1 MMGDSMEKETNMKAT
16 SAKKNNTSSKSNTKN
31 KKVAQNTKKNKKGNK
46 NFASNKKVEKERVEV
61 KEEIVKEVK
70 EEVVSKDTPAT
81 EKTSKKKKS
90 NLSNN
95 EFFKLLQLILI
106 VTGIFLAFYLVTW
119 LFTDKASDDKKEEE
133 KPEVTIQ
140 YDEILM
146 SNLLKQKD
154 LEYYVLAYD
163 AEDKYYDSYNM
174 YIYTYSTQKD
184 ALRIYTSVLSNG
196 FNKKFYDKELKESV
210 VDSADINK
218 LKLKETSLIR
228 VRRGTI
234 RNVYEGHEEIINF
247 LSTLGK

>member
-1 MMGDSMEKETNMKAT
+1 MMGDSMEKETNKKTT
-16 SAKKNNTSSKSNTKN
+16 SAKKKNTSSKSNLNNKN
-31 KKVAQNTKKNKKGNK
+31 NAQNTKKNKKGNK
-46 NFASNKKVEKERVEV
+46 NITQSKKVEV
-61 KEEIVKEVK
+61 KEEKVKVKEVEIK
-70 EEVVSKDTPAT
+70 EEVVSTETPAAK
-81 EKTSKKKKS
+81 ETSKKKKS

-95 EFFKLLQLILI
+95 EFVKLLQLILI

-119 LFTDKASDDKKEEE
+119 LFTDNSDKNEKEEE
-133 KPEVTIQ
+133 KPEVSIQ

-174 YIYTYSTQKD
+174 YIYNYSTQKD
-184 ALRIYTSVLSNG
+184 TKRVYTSVLSNG

-210 VDSADINK
+210 IDAADISK
-218 LKLKETSLIR
+218 LKLKDTSLIR

>member
-1 MMGDSMEKETNMKAT
+1 MMGDSMEKETNKKTT
-16 SAKKNNTSSKSNTKN
+16 SAKKKNTSSKSNLNNKN
-31 KKVAQNTKKNKKGNK
+31 NAQNTKKNKKGNK
-46 NFASNKKVEKERVEV
+46 NITQSKKVEV
-61 KEEIVKEVK
+61 KEEKVKVKEVEIK
-70 EEVVSKDTPAT
+70 EEVVSTETPAAK
-81 EKTSKKKKS
+81 ETSKKKKS

-95 EFFKLLQLILI
+95 EFVKLLQLILI

-119 LFTDKASDDKKEEE
+119 LFTDNSDENKKEEE
-133 KPEVTIQ
+133 KPEVSIQ

-174 YIYTYSTQKD
+174 YINTYSTQKD
-184 ALRIYTSVLSNG
+184 AKRVYTSVLSNG

-210 VDSADINK
+210 IDAADISK
-218 LKLKETSLIR
+218 LKLKDTSLIR

>member
-1 MMGDSMEKETNMKAT
+1 MMGDSMEKETNKKTT
-16 SAKKNNTSSKSNTKN
+16 SAKKKNTSSKSNLNNKN
-31 KKVAQNTKKNKKGNK
+31 NAQNTKKNKKGNK
-46 NFASNKKVEKERVEV
+46 NIVQSKKVEV
-61 KEEIVKEVK
+61 KEEKVKEAEIK
-70 EEVVSKDTPAT
+70 EEIVSTETPAAK
-81 EKTSKKKKS
+81 ETSKKKKS

-95 EFFKLLQLILI
+95 EFVKLLQLILI

-119 LFTDKASDDKKEEE
+119 LFTDNSDKNKKEEE
-133 KPEVTIQ
+133 KPEVSIQ

-184 ALRIYTSVLSNG
+184 AKRVYTSVLSNG

-210 VDSADINK
+210 IDAADISK
-218 LKLKETSLIR
+218 LKLKDTSLIR

>member
-1 MMGDSMEKETNMKAT
+1 MMGDSMEKETNKKTT
-16 SAKKNNTSSKSNTKN
+16 SAKKKNTSSKSNLNNKN
-31 KKVAQNTKKNKKGNK
+31 NAQNTKKNKKGNK
-46 NFASNKKVEKERVEV
+46 NIAQSKKVEV
-61 KEEIVKEVK
+61 KEEKVKEVEIK
-70 EEVVSKDTPAT
+70 EEIVSTETPAAK
-81 EKTSKKKKS
+81 ETSKKKKS

-95 EFFKLLQLILI
+95 EFVKLLQLILI

-119 LFTDKASDDKKEEE
+119 LFTDNSDKNKKEEE
-133 KPEVTIQ
+133 KPKVSIQ

-174 YIYTYSTQKD
+174 YIHTYSTQKD
-184 ALRIYTSVLSNG
+184 AKRVYTSILSNG

-210 VDSADINK
+210 IDAADISK
-218 LKLKETSLIR
+218 LKLKDTSLIR

>member
-1 MMGDSMEKETNMKAT
+1 MLPILLFPLLKRMGLSKRKSRNS
-16 SAKKNNTSSKSNTKN
+16 SAM
-31 KKVAQNTKKNKKGNK
+31 NKKGNK
-46 NFASNKKVEKERVEV
+46 NIAQSKKVEV
-61 KEEIVKEVK
+61 KEEKVKVKEVEIK
-70 EEVVSKDTPAT
+70 EEVVSTETPAAK
-81 EKTSKKKKS
+81 ETSKKKKS

-95 EFFKLLQLILI
+95 EFVKLLQLILI

-119 LFTDKASDDKKEEE
+119 LFTDTSDENKKEEE
-133 KPEVTIQ
+133 KPEVSIQ

-184 ALRIYTSVLSNG
+184 AKRVYTSVLSNG
-196 FNKKFYDKELKESV
+196 FNKKFYDKELKESII
-210 VDSADINK
+210 DAADISK
-218 LKLKETSLIR
+218 LKLKDTSLIR

>member
-1 MMGDSMEKETNMKAT
+1 MMGDSMEKETNKKTT
-16 SAKKNNTSSKSNTKN
+16 SAKKKNTSSKSNLNNKN
-31 KKVAQNTKKNKKGNK
+31 NAQNTKKNKKGDK
-46 NFASNKKVEKERVEV
+46 NIAQSKKVEV
-61 KEEIVKEVK
+61 KEEKVKEVEIK
-70 EEVVSKDTPAT
+70 EEVVSTETPAAK
-81 EKTSKKKKS
+81 ETSKKKKS

-95 EFFKLLQLILI
+95 EFVKLLQLILI

-119 LFTDKASDDKKEEE
+119 LFTDNSDENKKEED
-133 KPEVTIQ
+133 KPEVSIQ

-174 YIYTYSTQKD
+174 YINTYSTQKD
-184 ALRIYTSVLSNG
+184 AKRVYTSVLSNG

-210 VDSADINK
+210 IDAADISK
-218 LKLKETSLIR
+218 LKLKDTSLIR

>member
-1 MMGDSMEKETNMKAT
+1 MMGDSMEKETNKKTT
-16 SAKKNNTSSKSNTKN
+16 SAKKKNTSSKSNLNNKN
-31 KKVAQNTKKNKKGNK
+31 NAQNTKKNKKGNK
-46 NFASNKKVEKERVEV
+46 NISQSKKVEV
-61 KEEIVKEVK
+61 KEEKVKEVEIK
-70 EEVVSKDTPAT
+70 EEVVSTETPAAK
-81 EKTSKKKKS
+81 ETSKKKKS

-95 EFFKLLQLILI
+95 EFVKLLQLILI

-119 LFTDKASDDKKEEE
+119 LFTDNSDENKKEEE
-133 KPEVTIQ
+133 KPEVSIQ

-174 YIYTYSTQKD
+174 YINTYSTQKD
-184 ALRIYTSVLSNG
+184 AKRVYTSVLSNG

-210 VDSADINK
+210 IDAADISK
-218 LKLKETSLIR
+218 LKLKDTSLIR

>member
-1 MMGDSMEKETNMKAT
+1 MMGDSMEKETNKKTT
-16 SAKKNNTSSKSNTKN
+16 SAKKKNTSSKSNLNN
-31 KKVAQNTKKNKKGNK
+31 KYNAQNTKKNKKGNK
-46 NFASNKKVEKERVEV
+46 NISQSKKVEV
-61 KEEIVKEVK
+61 KEEKVKEVEIK
-70 EEVVSKDTPAT
+70 EEVVSTETPAAK
-81 EKTSKKKKS
+81 ETSKKKKS

-95 EFFKLLQLILI
+95 EFVKLLQLILI

-119 LFTDKASDDKKEEE
+119 LFTDNSDENKKEEE
-133 KPEVTIQ
+133 KPEVSIQ

-184 ALRIYTSVLSNG
+184 AKRVYTSVLSNG

-210 VDSADINK
+210 IDAADISK
-218 LKLKETSLIR
+218 LKLKDTSLIR

>member
-1 MMGDSMEKETNMKAT
+1 MMGDSMEKETNKKTT
-16 SAKKNNTSSKSNTKN
+16 SAKKKNTSSKSNLNNKN
-31 KKVAQNTKKNKKGNK
+31 NAQNTKKNKKGNK
-46 NFASNKKVEKERVEV
+46 NIAQSKKVEV
-61 KEEIVKEVK
+61 KEEKVKAKEVEIK
-70 EEVVSKDTPAT
+70 EEVVSTETPAAK
-81 EKTSKKKKS
+81 ETSKKKKS

-95 EFFKLLQLILI
+95 EFVKLLQLILI

-119 LFTDKASDDKKEEE
+119 LFTDNSDENKKEED
-133 KPEVTIQ
+133 KPEVSIQ

-174 YIYTYSTQKD
+174 YIHTYSTQKD
-184 ALRIYTSVLSNG
+184 AKRVYTSILSNG

-210 VDSADINK
+210 IDAADISK
-218 LKLKETSLIR
+218 LKLKDTSLIR

>member
-1 MMGDSMEKETNMKAT
+1 MMGDSMEKETNKKTT
-16 SAKKNNTSSKSNTKN
+16 SAKKKNTSSKSNLNNKN
-31 KKVAQNTKKNKKGNK
+31 NAQNTKKNKKGNK
-46 NFASNKKVEKERVEV
+46 NIVQSKKIEV
-61 KEEIVKEVK
+61 KEEKVKEAEIK
-70 EEVVSKDTPAT
+70 EEIVSTETPAAK
-81 EKTSKKKKS
+81 ETSKKKKS

-95 EFFKLLQLILI
+95 EFVKLLQLILI

-119 LFTDKASDDKKEEE
+119 LFTDNSDKNKKEEE
-133 KPEVTIQ
+133 KPEVSIQ

-184 ALRIYTSVLSNG
+184 AKRVYTSVLSNG

-210 VDSADINK
+210 IDAADISK
-218 LKLKETSLIR
+218 LKLKDTSLIR

>member
-1 MMGDSMEKETNMKAT
+1 MMGDSMEKETNKKTT
-16 SAKKNNTSSKSNTKN
+16 SAKKKNTSSKSNLNNKN
-31 KKVAQNTKKNKKGNK
+31 NAQNTKKNKKGDK
-46 NFASNKKVEKERVEV
+46 NIAQSKKVEV
-61 KEEIVKEVK
+61 KEEKVKEVEIK
-70 EEVVSKDTPAT
+70 EEVVSTETPAAK
-81 EKTSKKKKS
+81 EISKKKKI

-95 EFFKLLQLILI
+95 EFVKLLQLILI

-119 LFTDKASDDKKEEE
+119 LFTDNSDENKKEEE
-133 KPEVTIQ
+133 KPEVSIQ

-174 YIYTYSTQKD
+174 YINTYSTQKD
-184 ALRIYTSVLSNG
+184 AKRVYTSVLSNG

-210 VDSADINK
+210 IDAADISK
-218 LKLKETSLIR
+218 LKLKDTSLIR

>member
-1 MMGDSMEKETNMKAT
+1 MMGDSMEKETNKKTT
-16 SAKKNNTSSKSNTKN
+16 SAKKKNTSSKSNLNNKN
-31 KKVAQNTKKNKKGNK
+31 NAQNSKKNKKGNK
-46 NFASNKKVEKERVEV
+46 NITQSKKVEV
-61 KEEIVKEVK
+61 KEEKVKVKEVEIK
-70 EEVVSKDTPAT
+70 EEVVSTETPAAK
-81 EKTSKKKKS
+81 ETSKKKKS

-95 EFFKLLQLILI
+95 EFVKLLQLILI

-119 LFTDKASDDKKEEE
+119 LFTDNSDENKKEEE
-133 KPEVTIQ
+133 KPEVSIQ

-174 YIYTYSTQKD
+174 YINTYSTQKD
-184 ALRIYTSVLSNG
+184 AKRVYTSVLSNG

-210 VDSADINK
+210 IDAADISK
-218 LKLKETSLIR
+218 LKLKDTSLIR

>member
-1 MMGDSMEKETNMKAT
+1 MMGDSMEKETNKKTT
-16 SAKKNNTSSKSNTKN
+16 SAKKKNTSSKSNLNNKN
-31 KKVAQNTKKNKKGNK
+31 NAQNTKKNKKGDK
-46 NFASNKKVEKERVEV
+46 NIAQSKKVEV
-61 KEEIVKEVK
+61 KEEKVKEVEIK
-70 EEVVSKDTPAT
+70 EEVVSTETPAAK
-81 EKTSKKKKS
+81 ETSKKKKS

-95 EFFKLLQLILI
+95 EFVKLLQLILI

-119 LFTDKASDDKKEEE
+119 LFTDNSDENKKEEE
-133 KPEVTIQ
+133 KPEVSNQ

-174 YIYTYSTQKD
+174 YINTYSTQKD
-184 ALRIYTSVLSNG
+184 AKRVYTSVLSNG

-210 VDSADINK
+210 IDAADISK
-218 LKLKETSLIR
+218 LKLKDTSLIR

>member
-1 MMGDSMEKETNMKAT
+1 MMGDSMEKETNKKTT
-16 SAKKNNTSSKSNTKN
+16 SAKKKNTSSKSNLNNKN
-31 KKVAQNTKKNKKGNK
+31 NAQNTKKNKKGNK
-46 NFASNKKVEKERVEV
+46 NIAQSKKVEV
-61 KEEIVKEVK
+61 KEEKVKEVEIK
-70 EEVVSKDTPAT
+70 EEVVSTETPAAK
-81 EKTSKKKKS
+81 ETSKKKKS

-95 EFFKLLQLILI
+95 EFVKLLQLILI

-119 LFTDKASDDKKEEE
+119 LFTDNSDENKKEEE
-133 KPEVTIQ
+133 KPEVSIQ

-174 YIYTYSTQKD
+174 YIHTYSTQKD
-184 ALRIYTSVLSNG
+184 AKRVYTSILSNG

-210 VDSADINK
+210 IDAADISK
-218 LKLKETSLIR
+218 LKLKDTSLIR

>member
-1 MMGDSMEKETNMKAT
+1 MMGDSMEKETNKKTT
-16 SAKKNNTSSKSNTKN
+16 SAKKKNTSSKSNLNNKN
-31 KKVAQNTKKNKKGNK
+31 NAQNTKKNKKGN
-46 NFASNKKVEKERVEV
+46 NNIAQSKKVEV
-61 KEEIVKEVK
+61 KEEKVKAKEVEIK
-70 EEVVSKDTPAT
+70 EEVVSTETPAAK
-81 EKTSKKKKS
+81 ETSKKKKS

-95 EFFKLLQLILI
+95 EFVKLLQLILI

-119 LFTDKASDDKKEEE
+119 LFTDNSDENKKEEE
-133 KPEVTIQ
+133 KPEVSIQ

-174 YIYTYSTQKD
+174 YINTYSTQKD
-184 ALRIYTSVLSNG
+184 AKRVYTSVLSNG

-210 VDSADINK
+210 IDAADISK
-218 LKLKETSLIR
+218 LKLKDTSLIR

>member
-1 MMGDSMEKETNMKAT
+1 MMGDSMEKETNKKTT
-16 SAKKNNTSSKSNTKN
+16 SAKKKNTSSKSNLNNKN
-31 KKVAQNTKKNKKGNK
+31 NAQNTKKKKKGNK
-46 NFASNKKVEKERVEV
+46 NIVQSKKVEV
-61 KEEIVKEVK
+61 KEEKVKEAEIK
-70 EEVVSKDTPAT
+70 EEIVSTETPAAK
-81 EKTSKKKKS
+81 ETSKKKKS

-95 EFFKLLQLILI
+95 EFVKLLQLILI

-119 LFTDKASDDKKEEE
+119 LFTDNSDKNKKEEE
-133 KPEVTIQ
+133 KPEVSIQ

-184 ALRIYTSVLSNG
+184 AKRVYTSVLSNG

-210 VDSADINK
+210 IDAADISK
-218 LKLKETSLIR
+218 LKLKDTSLIR

>member
-1 MMGDSMEKETNMKAT
+1 MMGDSMEKETNKKTT
-16 SAKKNNTSSKSNTKN
+16 SAKKKNASSKSNLNNKN
-31 KKVAQNTKKNKKGNK
+31 NAQNTKKNKKGNK
-46 NFASNKKVEKERVEV
+46 NIVQSKKVEV
-61 KEEIVKEVK
+61 KEEKVKEAEIK
-70 EEVVSKDTPAT
+70 EEIVSTETPAAK
-81 EKTSKKKKS
+81 ETSKKKKS

-95 EFFKLLQLILI
+95 EFVKLLQLILI

-119 LFTDKASDDKKEEE
+119 LFTDNSDKNKKEEE
-133 KPEVTIQ
+133 KPEVSIQ

-184 ALRIYTSVLSNG
+184 AKRVYTSVLSNG

-210 VDSADINK
+210 IDAADISK
-218 LKLKETSLIR
+218 LKLKDTSLIR

>member
-1 MMGDSMEKETNMKAT
+1 MGDSMEKETNKKTT
-16 SAKKNNTSSKSNTKN
+16 SAKKKNTSSKSNLNNKN
-31 KKVAQNTKKNKKGNK
+31 NAQNTKKNKKGDK
-46 NFASNKKVEKERVEV
+46 NIAQSKKVEV
-61 KEEIVKEVK
+61 KEEKVKEVEIK
-70 EEVVSKDTPAT
+70 EEVVSTETPAAK
-81 EKTSKKKKS
+81 ETSKKKKS

-95 EFFKLLQLILI
+95 EFVKLLQLILI

-119 LFTDKASDDKKEEE
+119 LFTDNSDENKKEEE
-133 KPEVTIQ
+133 KPEVSIQ

-174 YIYTYSTQKD
+174 YINTYSTQKD
-184 ALRIYTSVLSNG
+184 AKRVYTSVLSNG

-210 VDSADINK
+210 IDAADISK
-218 LKLKETSLIR
+218 LKLKDTSLIR

>member
-1 MMGDSMEKETNMKAT
+1 MMGDSMEKETNKKTT
-16 SAKKNNTSSKSNTKN
+16 SAKKKNTSSKSNLNNKN
-31 KKVAQNTKKNKKGNK
+31 NAQNTKKNKKGNK
-46 NFASNKKVEKERVEV
+46 NIAQSKKVEV
-61 KEEIVKEVK
+61 KEEKVKEVEIK
-70 EEVVSKDTPAT
+70 EEVVSTETPAAK
-81 EKTSKKKKS
+81 ETSKKKKS

-95 EFFKLLQLILI
+95 EFVKLLQLILI

-119 LFTDKASDDKKEEE
+119 LFTDNSDENKKEEE
-133 KPEVTIQ
+133 KPEVSIQ

-146 SNLLKQKD
+146 SNLLKQND
-154 LEYYVLAYD
+154 IEYYVLAYD

-174 YIYTYSTQKD
+174 YIHTYSTQKD
-184 ALRIYTSVLSNG
+184 AKRVYTSILSNG

-210 VDSADINK
+210 IDAADISK
-218 LKLKETSLIR
+218 LKLKDTSLIR

>member
-1 MMGDSMEKETNMKAT
+1 MMGDSMEKETNKKTT
-16 SAKKNNTSSKSNTKN
+16 SAKKKNTSSKSNLNNKN
-31 KKVAQNTKKNKKGNK
+31 NAQNTKKNKKGNK
-46 NFASNKKVEKERVEV
+46 NIAQSKKVEV
-61 KEEIVKEVK
+61 KEEKVKEVEIK
-70 EEVVSKDTPAT
+70 EEVVSTETPAAK
-81 EKTSKKKKS
+81 ETSKKKKS

-95 EFFKLLQLILI
+95 EFVKLLQLILI

-119 LFTDKASDDKKEEE
+119 LFTDNSDENKKEEE
-133 KPEVTIQ
+133 KPEVSIQ

-174 YIYTYSTQKD
+174 YINTYSTQKD
-184 ALRIYTSVLSNG
+184 AKRVYTSVLSNG

-210 VDSADINK
+210 IDAADISK
-218 LKLKETSLIR
+218 LKLKDTSLIR

>member
-1 MMGDSMEKETNMKAT
+1 MMGDSMEKETNKKTT
-16 SAKKNNTSSKSNTKN
+16 SAKKKNTSSKSNLNNKN
-31 KKVAQNTKKNKKGNK
+31 NAQNTKKNKKGDK
-46 NFASNKKVEKERVEV
+46 NIAQSKKVEV
-61 KEEIVKEVK
+61 KEEKVKEVEIK
-70 EEVVSKDTPAT
+70 EEVVSTETPAAK
-81 EKTSKKKKS
+81 ETSKKKKS

-95 EFFKLLQLILI
+95 EFVKLLQLILI

-119 LFTDKASDDKKEEE
+119 LFTDNSDENKKEEE
-133 KPEVTIQ
+133 KPEVSIQ

-174 YIYTYSTQKD
+174 YINTYSTQKD
-184 ALRIYTSVLSNG
+184 AKRVYTSVLSNG

-210 VDSADINK
+210 IDAADISK
-218 LKLKETSLIR
+218 LKLKDTSLIR

>member
-1 MMGDSMEKETNMKAT
+1 MMGDSMEKETNKKTT
-16 SAKKNNTSSKSNTKN
+16 SAKKKNTSSKSNLNNKN
-31 KKVAQNTKKNKKGNK
+31 NAQNTKKNKKGNK
-46 NFASNKKVEKERVEV
+46 NIVQSKKVEV
-61 KEEIVKEVK
+61 KEEKVKEAEIK
-70 EEVVSKDTPAT
+70 EEIVSTETPAAK
-81 EKTSKKKKS
+81 ETSKKKKS

-95 EFFKLLQLILI
+95 EFVKLLQLILI

-119 LFTDKASDDKKEEE
+119 LFTDNSDKNKKEEE
-133 KPEVTIQ
+133 KPEVSIQ

-184 ALRIYTSVLSNG
+184 AKRIYTSVLSNG

-210 VDSADINK
+210 IDAADISK
-218 LKLKETSLIR
+218 LKLKDTSLIR

>member
-1 MMGDSMEKETNMKAT
+1 MMGDSMEKETNKKTT
-16 SAKKNNTSSKSNTKN
+16 SAKKKNTSSKSNLNNKN
-31 KKVAQNTKKNKKGNK
+31 NAQNTKKNKKGNK
-46 NFASNKKVEKERVEV
+46 NIAQSKKVEV
-61 KEEIVKEVK
+61 KEEKVKEVEIK
-70 EEVVSKDTPAT
+70 EEVVSTETPAAK
-81 EKTSKKKKS
+81 ETSKKKKS

-95 EFFKLLQLILI
+95 EFVKLLQLILI

-119 LFTDKASDDKKEEE
+119 LFTDNSDENKKELE
-133 KPEVTIQ
+133 KPEVSIQ

-184 ALRIYTSVLSNG
+184 AKRVYTSVLSNG

-210 VDSADINK
+210 IDAADISK
-218 LKLKETSLIR
+218 LKLKDTSLIR

>member
-1 MMGDSMEKETNMKAT
+1 MMGDSMEKETNKKTT
-16 SAKKNNTSSKSNTKN
+16 SAKKKNTSSKSNLNNKN
-31 KKVAQNTKKNKKGNK
+31 NAQNTKKNKKGDK
-46 NFASNKKVEKERVEV
+46 NIAQSKKVEV
-61 KEEIVKEVK
+61 KEEKVKEVEIK
-70 EEVVSKDTPAT
+70 EEVVSTETPAAK
-81 EKTSKKKKS
+81 ETSKKKKS

-95 EFFKLLQLILI
+95 EFVKLLQLILI

-119 LFTDKASDDKKEEE
+119 LFTDNSDENKKEEE
-133 KPEVTIQ
+133 KPEVSIQ

-174 YIYTYSTQKD
+174 YINTYSTQKD
-184 ALRIYTSVLSNG
+184 AKRVYTSVLSNG

-210 VDSADINK
+210 IDAADISK
-218 LKLKETSLIR
+218 LKLKDTSLIR

-247 LSTLGK
+247 LSTVGK

>member
-1 MMGDSMEKETNMKAT
+1 MMGDSMEKETNKKTT
-16 SAKKNNTSSKSNTKN
+16 SAKKKNTSSKSNLNN
-31 KKVAQNTKKNKKGNK
+31 KYNAQNTKKNKKGDK
-46 NFASNKKVEKERVEV
+46 NIAQSKKVEV
-61 KEEIVKEVK
+61 KEEKVKEVEIK
-70 EEVVSKDTPAT
+70 EEVVSTETPAAK
-81 EKTSKKKKS
+81 ETSKKKKS

-95 EFFKLLQLILI
+95 EFVKLLQLILI

-119 LFTDKASDDKKEEE
+119 LFTDNSDENKKEEE
-133 KPEVTIQ
+133 KPEVSIQ

-184 ALRIYTSVLSNG
+184 AKRVYTSVLSNG

-210 VDSADINK
+210 IDAADISK
-218 LKLKETSLIR
+218 LKLKDTSLIR

>member
-1 MMGDSMEKETNMKAT
+1 MMGDSMEKETNKKTT
-16 SAKKNNTSSKSNTKN
+16 SAKKKNTSSKSNLNNKN
-31 KKVAQNTKKNKKGNK
+31 NAQNTKKNKKGNK
-46 NFASNKKVEKERVEV
+46 NIAQSKKVEV
-61 KEEIVKEVK
+61 KEEKVKAKEVEIK
-70 EEVVSKDTPAT
+70 EEVVSTETPAAK
-81 EKTSKKKKS
+81 ETSKKKKS

-95 EFFKLLQLILI
+95 EFVKLLQLILI

-119 LFTDKASDDKKEEE
+119 LFTDNSDENKKEED
-133 KPEVTIQ
+133 KPEVSIQ

-174 YIYTYSTQKD
+174 YINTYSTQKD
-184 ALRIYTSVLSNG
+184 AKRVYTSILSNG

-210 VDSADINK
+210 IDAADISK
-218 LKLKETSLIR
+218 LKLKDTSLIR

>member
-1 MMGDSMEKETNMKAT
+1 MMGDSMEKETNKKTT
-16 SAKKNNTSSKSNTKN
+16 SAKKKNTSSKSNLNNKN
-31 KKVAQNTKKNKKGNK
+31 NAQNTKKNKKGDK
-46 NFASNKKVEKERVEV
+46 NIAQSKKVEV
-61 KEEIVKEVK
+61 KEEKVKEVEIK
-70 EEVVSKDTPAT
+70 EEVVSTETPAAK
-81 EKTSKKKKS
+81 ETSKKKKS

-95 EFFKLLQLILI
+95 EFVKLLQLILI

-119 LFTDKASDDKKEEE
+119 LFTDNSDENKKELE
-133 KPEVTIQ
+133 KPEVSIQ

-174 YIYTYSTQKD
+174 YINTYSTQKD
-184 ALRIYTSVLSNG
+184 AKRVYTSVLSNG

-210 VDSADINK
+210 IDAADISK
-218 LKLKETSLIR
+218 LKLKDTSLIR

>member
-1 MMGDSMEKETNMKAT
+1 MMGDSMEKETNKKTT
-16 SAKKNNTSSKSNTKN
+16 SAKKKNTSSKSNLNNKN
-31 KKVAQNTKKNKKGNK
+31 NAQNTKKNKKGDK
-46 NFASNKKVEKERVEV
+46 NIAQSKKVEV
-61 KEEIVKEVK
+61 KEEKVKEVEIK
-70 EEVVSKDTPAT
+70 EEVVSTETPAAK
-81 EKTSKKKKS
+81 ETSKKKKS

-95 EFFKLLQLILI
+95 EFVKLLQLILI

-119 LFTDKASDDKKEEE
+119 LFTDNSDENKKEEE
-133 KPEVTIQ
+133 KPEVSIQ

-174 YIYTYSTQKD
+174 YIHTYSTQKD
-184 ALRIYTSVLSNG
+184 AKRVYTSVLSNG

-210 VDSADINK
+210 IDAADISK
-218 LKLKETSLIR
+218 LKLKDTSLIR

>member
-1 MMGDSMEKETNMKAT
+1 MMGDSMEKETNKKTT
-16 SAKKNNTSSKSNTKN
+16 SAKKKNTSSKSNLNNKN
-31 KKVAQNTKKNKKGNK
+31 NAQNTKKNKKGNK
-46 NFASNKKVEKERVEV
+46 NISQSKKVEV
-61 KEEIVKEVK
+61 KEEKVKEVEIK
-70 EEVVSKDTPAT
+70 EEVVSTETPAAK
-81 EKTSKKKKS
+81 ETSKKKKS

-95 EFFKLLQLILI
+95 EFVKLLQLILI

-119 LFTDKASDDKKEEE
+119 LFTDNSDENKKEEE
-133 KPEVTIQ
+133 KPEVSIQ

-184 ALRIYTSVLSNG
+184 AKRVYTSVLSNG

-210 VDSADINK
+210 IDAADISK
-218 LKLKETSLIR
+218 LKLKDTSLIR

>member
-1 MMGDSMEKETNMKAT
+1 MMGDSMEKETNKKTT
-16 SAKKNNTSSKSNTKN
+16 SAKKKNTSSKSNLNNKN
-31 KKVAQNTKKNKKGNK
+31 NAQNTKKNKKGNK
-46 NFASNKKVEKERVEV
+46 NITQSKKVEV
-61 KEEIVKEVK
+61 KEEKVKVKEVEIK
-70 EEVVSKDTPAT
+70 EEVVSTETPAAK
-81 EKTSKKKKS
+81 ETSKKKKS

-95 EFFKLLQLILI
+95 EFVKLLQLILI

-119 LFTDKASDDKKEEE
+119 LFTDNSDENEKEEE
-133 KPEVTIQ
+133 KPEVSIQ

-174 YIYTYSTQKD
+174 YINTYSTQKD
-184 ALRIYTSVLSNG
+184 AKRVYTSVLSNG

-210 VDSADINK
+210 IDAADISK
-218 LKLKETSLIR
+218 LKLKDTSLIR

>member
-1 MMGDSMEKETNMKAT
+1 MMGDSMEKETNKKTT
-16 SAKKNNTSSKSNTKN
+16 SAKKKNTSSKSNLNNKN
-31 KKVAQNTKKNKKGNK
+31 NAQNTKKNKKGNK
-46 NFASNKKVEKERVEV
+46 NITQSKKVEV
-61 KEEIVKEVK
+61 KEEKVKVKEVEIK
-70 EEVVSKDTPAT
+70 EEVVSTETPAAK
-81 EKTSKKKKS
+81 ETSKKKKS

-95 EFFKLLQLILI
+95 EFVKLLQLILI

-119 LFTDKASDDKKEEE
+119 LFTDNSDKNEKEEE
-133 KPEVTIQ
+133 KPEVSIQ

-174 YIYTYSTQKD
+174 YIYNYSTQKD
-184 ALRIYTSVLSNG
+184 AKRVYTSVLSNG

-210 VDSADINK
+210 IDAADISK
-218 LKLKETSLIR
+218 LKLKDTSLIR

>member
-1 MMGDSMEKETNMKAT
+1 MMGDSMEKETNKKTT
-16 SAKKNNTSSKSNTKN
+16 SAKKKNTSSKSNLNNKN
-31 KKVAQNTKKNKKGNK
+31 NAQNTKKNKKGNK
-46 NFASNKKVEKERVEV
+46 NIAQSKKVEV
-61 KEEIVKEVK
+61 KEEKVKAKEVEIK
-70 EEVVSKDTPAT
+70 EEVVSTETPAAK
-81 EKTSKKKKS
+81 ETSKKKKS

-95 EFFKLLQLILI
+95 EFVKLLQLILI

-119 LFTDKASDDKKEEE
+119 LFTDNSDENKKEED
-133 KPEVTIQ
+133 KPEVSIQ

-174 YIYTYSTQKD
+174 YINTYSTQKD
-184 ALRIYTSVLSNG
+184 AKRVYTSVLSNG

-210 VDSADINK
+210 IDAADISK
-218 LKLKETSLIR
+218 LKLKDTSLIR

>member
-1 MMGDSMEKETNMKAT
+1 MMGDSMEKETNKKTT
-16 SAKKNNTSSKSNTKN
+16 SAKKKNTSSKSNLNNKN
-31 KKVAQNTKKNKKGNK
+31 NAQNTKKNKKGNK
-46 NFASNKKVEKERVEV
+46 NITQSKKVEV
-61 KEEIVKEVK
+61 KEEKVKVKEVEIK
-70 EEVVSKDTPAT
+70 EEVVSTETPAAK
-81 EKTSKKKKS
+81 ETSKKKKS

-95 EFFKLLQLILI
+95 EFVKLLQLILI

-119 LFTDKASDDKKEEE
+119 LFTDNSDKNEKEEE
-133 KPEVTIQ
+133 KPEVSIQ

-174 YIYTYSTQKD
+174 YINTYSTQKD
-184 ALRIYTSVLSNG
+184 AKRVYTSVLSNG

-210 VDSADINK
+210 IDAADISK
-218 LKLKETSLIR
+218 LKLKDTSLIR

>member
-1 MMGDSMEKETNMKAT
+1 MMGDSMEKETNKKTT
-16 SAKKNNTSSKSNTKN
+16 SAKKKNTSSKSNLNNKN
-31 KKVAQNTKKNKKGNK
+31 NAQNTKKNKKGDK
-46 NFASNKKVEKERVEV
+46 NIAQSKKVEV
-61 KEEIVKEVK
+61 KEEKVKEVEIK
-70 EEVVSKDTPAT
+70 EEVVSTETPAAK
-81 EKTSKKKKS
+81 ETSKKKKI

-95 EFFKLLQLILI
+95 EFVKLLQLILI

-119 LFTDKASDDKKEEE
+119 LFTDNSDENKKEEE
-133 KPEVTIQ
+133 KPEVSIQ

-174 YIYTYSTQKD
+174 YIHTYSTQKD
-184 ALRIYTSVLSNG
+184 AKRVYTSVLSNG

-210 VDSADINK
+210 IDAADISK
-218 LKLKETSLIR
+218 LKLKDTSLIR

>member
-1 MMGDSMEKETNMKAT
+1 MMGDSMEKETNKKTT
-16 SAKKNNTSSKSNTKN
+16 SAKKKNTSSKSNLNNKN
-31 KKVAQNTKKNKKGNK
+31 NAQNTKKNKKGNK
-46 NFASNKKVEKERVEV
+46 NIAQSKKVEV
-61 KEEIVKEVK
+61 KEEKVKEVEIK
-70 EEVVSKDTPAT
+70 EEVVSTETPAAK
-81 EKTSKKKKS
+81 ETSKKKKS

-95 EFFKLLQLILI
+95 EFVKLLQLILI

-119 LFTDKASDDKKEEE
+119 LFTDNSDENKKEED
-133 KPEVTIQ
+133 KPEVSIQ

-174 YIYTYSTQKD
+174 YIHTYSTQKD
-184 ALRIYTSVLSNG
+184 AKRVYTSILSNG

-210 VDSADINK
+210 IDAADISK
-218 LKLKETSLIR
+218 LKLKDTSLIR

>member
-1 MMGDSMEKETNMKAT
+1 MMGDSMEKETNKKTT
-16 SAKKNNTSSKSNTKN
+16 SAKKKNTSSKSNLNNKN
-31 KKVAQNTKKNKKGNK
+31 NAQNTKKNKKGNK
-46 NFASNKKVEKERVEV
+46 NIAQSKKVEV
-61 KEEIVKEVK
+61 KEEKVKAKEVEIK
-70 EEVVSKDTPAT
+70 EEVVSTETPAAK
-81 EKTSKKKKS
+81 ETSKKKKS

-95 EFFKLLQLILI
+95 EFVKLLQLILI

-119 LFTDKASDDKKEEE
+119 LFTDNSDKNEKEEE
-133 KPEVTIQ
+133 KPEVSIQ

-174 YIYTYSTQKD
+174 YIYNYSTQKD
-184 ALRIYTSVLSNG
+184 AKRVYTSVLSNG

-210 VDSADINK
+210 IDAADISK
-218 LKLKETSLIR
+218 LKLKDTSLIR

>member
-1 MMGDSMEKETNMKAT
+1 MMGDSMEKETNKKTT
-16 SAKKNNTSSKSNTKN
+16 SAKKKNTSSKSNLNNKN
-31 KKVAQNTKKNKKGNK
+31 NAQNTKKNKKGNK
-46 NFASNKKVEKERVEV
+46 NIAQSKKVEV
-61 KEEIVKEVK
+61 KEEKVKAKEVEIK
-70 EEVVSKDTPAT
+70 EEVVSTETPAAK
-81 EKTSKKKKS
+81 EISKKKKI

-95 EFFKLLQLILI
+95 EFVKLLQLILI

-119 LFTDKASDDKKEEE
+119 LFTDNSDENKKEEE
-133 KPEVTIQ
+133 KPEVSIQ

-174 YIYTYSTQKD
+174 YINTYSTQKD
-184 ALRIYTSVLSNG
+184 AKRVYTSVFSNG

-210 VDSADINK
+210 IDAADISK
-218 LKLKETSLIR
+218 LKLKDTSLIR

>member
-1 MMGDSMEKETNMKAT
+1 MMGDSMEKETNKKTT
-16 SAKKNNTSSKSNTKN
+16 SAKKKNTSSKSNLNNKN
-31 KKVAQNTKKNKKGNK
+31 NAQNTKKNKKGNK
-46 NFASNKKVEKERVEV
+46 NIAQSKKVEV
-61 KEEIVKEVK
+61 KEEKVKEVEIK
-70 EEVVSKDTPAT
+70 EEIVSTETPAAK
-81 EKTSKKKKS
+81 ETSKKKKS

-95 EFFKLLQLILI
+95 EFVKLLQLILI

-119 LFTDKASDDKKEEE
+119 LFTDNSDKNKKEEE
-133 KPEVTIQ
+133 KPKVSIQ

-174 YIYTYSTQKD
+174 YIHTYSTQKD
-184 ALRIYTSVLSNG
+184 AKRVYTSVLSNG

-210 VDSADINK
+210 IDAADISK
-218 LKLKETSLIR
+218 LKLKDTSLIR

>member
-1 MMGDSMEKETNMKAT
+1 MMGDSMEKETNKNTT
-16 SAKKNNTSSKSNTKN
+16 SAKKKNTSSKSNLNNKN
-31 KKVAQNTKKNKKGNK
+31 NAQNTKKNKKGNK
-46 NFASNKKVEKERVEV
+46 NIVQSKKVEV
-61 KEEIVKEVK
+61 KEEKVKEVEIK
-70 EEVVSKDTPAT
+70 EEIVSTETPAAK
-81 EKTSKKKKS
+81 ETSKKKKS

-95 EFFKLLQLILI
+95 EFVKLLQLILI

-119 LFTDKASDDKKEEE
+119 LFTDNSDKNKKEEE
-133 KPEVTIQ
+133 KPEVSIQ

-184 ALRIYTSVLSNG
+184 AKRVYTSVLSNG

-210 VDSADINK
+210 IDAADISK
-218 LKLKETSLIR
+218 LKLKDTSLIR